1 MGLDRRTVQQCSAR
15 AAGLEYRHYQP
26 QHPLRR
32 NLRAWAQETMPSTLH
47 RYRRC
52 YSIALTPDPAEAEQ
66 PETRKAMN
74 VTNDIVTRFLNWPL
88 PQSVLPDSCVM
99 DRNYPN
105 RIGTNL
111 LTATEARQMLEHVLQ
126 LPEPAKAAGE
136 ARQYAQRDSEALGE
150 DYMRH
155 VDAMTR
161 EGIHSKAAIAGELA
175 HRDAEIARLRQVV
188 ERLSTERDRLEA
200 GWRQAERE
208 RDSLATENDGLRV
221 EAKLAMEA
229 TGCDDPVK
237 ALSTIRRWHEED
249 SALRQE
255 KEAAERRVAELEA
268 SAAGMRKVLEAH
280 RRYHGKVSCP
290 GLPECYVCDIEEK
303 FDAALSAARPATAKE
318 GE

>member
-1 MGLDRRTVQQCSAR
+1 
-15 AAGLEYRHYQP
+15 
-26 QHPLRR
+26 
-32 NLRAWAQETMPSTLH
+32 
-47 RYRRC
+47 
-52 YSIALTPDPAEAEQ
+52 
-66 PETRKAMN
+66 MN

-268 SAAGMRKVLEAH
+268 SAAGMKLALEKIAEDEAVAEPARPDSDNVDDH
-280 RRYHGKVSCP
+280 WRHGVEWA
-290 GLPECYVCDIEEK
+290 GWERAEIAR
-303 FDAALSAARPATAKE
+303 AALPATTDARPAAPSAGTGE
-318 GE
+318 GVTK